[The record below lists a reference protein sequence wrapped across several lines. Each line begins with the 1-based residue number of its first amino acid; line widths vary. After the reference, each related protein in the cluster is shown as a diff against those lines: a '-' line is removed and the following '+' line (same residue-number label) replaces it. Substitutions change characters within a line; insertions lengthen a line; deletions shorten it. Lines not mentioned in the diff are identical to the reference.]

1 MESKNIVLII
11 CAILSFFTVFAFN
24 AVMIAVPS
32 IAAEYGMNNIVQN
45 WVTIIFLLIVAAIS
59 VPAGQVSGKYGLK
72 KVSIIS
78 IIFFIIISI
87 ANVVVTTSEM
97 FLVCRLLMGVSIAFL
112 NVTSMAMVVSAF
124 EPHERG
130 KAIGINITGVYL
142 GLSLSLVIAGI
153 LDFQLGWRSIVLFS
167 IPFMVLLLAM
177 LYKVKDEWITFEGL
191 PLDIKGSLVYI
202 VGILLFIYGF
212 TRLNEPIG
220 VILTVIGIAVL
231 ALFAYIEIRSDYP
244 VFDVRFFKNSKF
256 LSSNFAALCAYLAT
270 FAVTTILNYHLQYI
284 KGYDSQMS
292 GMILIVAPLFQVV
305 LAPLA
310 GRWSDKV
317 NPQIL
322 SAVGMGLGTISLI
335 GGISTKK
342 TFKVVGMGLGTI
354 SLLLFSLLDADTSLI
369 FLIVSMVFYGVGFGL
384 FSSPNTN
391 VIMSSVP
398 PQATPVAS
406 ASVSTVRVVGQ
417 TMSMGILTLVFAF
430 VMGNVP
436 MTEKYFPQLIASS
449 QITCIICVVLCIA
462 SVFASLVGI
471 KAKGMGD

>member
-1 MESKNIVLII
+1 MDSKNIVLII
-11 CAILSFFTVFAFN
+11 CTILSFFTVFAFN

-32 IAAEYGMNNIVQN
+32 IASEFGMNNIVQN

-59 VPAGQVSGKYGLK
+59 VPAGQISGKYGLK
-72 KVSIIS
+72 KITVIS

-87 ANVVVTTSEM
+87 INVVVTTTEL
-97 FLVCRLLMGVSIAFL
+97 FLVCRLLMGISIAFL

-124 EPHERG
+124 KPQERG

-142 GLSLSLVIAGI
+142 GLSLSPVIAGI

-167 IPFMVLLLAM
+167 IPFMILILAM

-191 PLDIKGSLVYI
+191 PLDIKGSIVYI
-202 VGILLFIYGF
+202 IGIILFIYGF
-212 TRLNEPIG
+212 TKLNETIG
-220 VILTVIGIAVL
+220 VILTIVGIIIL
-231 ALFAYIEIRSDYP
+231 ALFAYIEIRTDYP
-244 VFDVRFFKNSKF
+244 VFDVKFFKNSKF

-284 KGYDSQMS
+284 KGYDSQLS
-292 GMILIVAPLFQVV
+292 GIILIVAPLFQVV

-310 GRWSDKV
+310 GRWSDKI

-322 SAVGMGLGTISLI
+322 SALGMGLGTISLI
-335 GGISTKK
+335 
-342 TFKVVGMGLGTI
+342 
-354 SLLLFSLLDADTSLI
+354 LFSLLDADTSLI
-369 FLIVSMVFYGVGFGL
+369 FLIISMVFYGVGFGL

-417 TMSMGILTLVFAF
+417 TMSMGILTLVFAL

-436 MTEKYFPQLIASS
+436 MTEQYFPQLITSS
-449 QITCIICVVLCIA
+449 QITCILCAVLCVA
-462 SVFASLVGI
+462 SVFASLVGM
-471 KAKGMGD
+471 KAKGVGE